1 MLGFTTGRGLELV
14 EVGQAGLGAEE
25 LEVECLGSFGL
36 AWCEEPGAGKDLLAA
51 WAFAYILSRGFSDL
65 KDWYFILTIV
75 IAVLGLL
82 EVLAYYGTIHDEIS
96 MNSIVAQNIHD
107 GYQ

>member
-1 MLGFTTGRGLELV
+1 MIF
-14 EVGQAGLGAEE
+14 
-25 LEVECLGSFGL
+25 
-36 AWCEEPGAGKDLLAA
+36 
-51 WAFAYILSRGFSDL
+51 